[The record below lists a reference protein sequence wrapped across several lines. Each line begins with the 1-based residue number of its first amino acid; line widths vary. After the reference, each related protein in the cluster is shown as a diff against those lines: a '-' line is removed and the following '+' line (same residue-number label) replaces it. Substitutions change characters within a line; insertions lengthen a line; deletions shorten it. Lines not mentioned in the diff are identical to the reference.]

1 MNLQL
6 YKVLSEC
13 NEILVRVDDER
24 ELAQQIC
31 DAIVTTGGFDAASMG
46 LLKDNVLDIN
56 VGSGILKPY
65 MDKIIIR
72 IDDLR
77 HSSGAT
83 GRALKDG
90 KTHIYNDAKDNPDYD
105 AYKEIIEAT
114 SLRSNLAVPLV
125 IDGKIIG
132 ALSIY
137 SKIPNIFSEDEK
149 RIFEELAGDLSYG
162 ISDIRSK
169 KRIEHLNDML
179 KRIGRVN
186 QLIAREDNIDNL
198 INGFCENL
206 YDANLYHGI
215 TILYKGKIHCYGE
228 CCENMKKSILSG
240 ELKLD
245 GCEDFRIIDYKCS
258 LHPESVPVCLGIR
271 NKESL
276 LATSFM
282 CVRKEVVEDPQ
293 EVSLLKEVAGDLGV
307 GLDNILNRSDALRFG
322 KIVQNLSEGVH
333 TFDPDT
339 LKFDL
344 VNTSALRRLG
354 YTLDEMRRMTPADI
368 KPEFTFSQL
377 IAMFEPLKRHEVES
391 VRFETVHRRK
401 DGSTY
406 PVELRVFLNDD
417 AVNPS
422 YVVIATDITQKR
434 IGEQKIQSLVD
445 ALVVVISDMVEV
457 KDPYT
462 AGHQRR
468 VSALAAEIAKELGL
482 DASQIK
488 AIKTAG
494 LLHDIGKI
502 SIPLEILTKPSK
514 LKSTEFEL
522 IKDHVEEGYKILK
535 RIPDFEEIAVMVRQ
549 HHERCNGSGYP
560 LGIKK
565 DEITLGGKILAVSD
579 VVEAMAS
586 HRPYRPALGVGKAL
600 EEISTKSGILYDPD
614 TVMACERIF
623 EKGWTFDV

>member
-6 YKVLSEC
+6 YKLLSEC
-13 NEILVRVDDER
+13 NQILVKADDER

-31 DAIVTTGGFDAASMG
+31 DAIVTIDGFDAAWMG

-56 VGSGILKPY
+56 VGSGIHKPY

-72 IDDLR
+72 LDDPR
-77 HSSGAT
+77 YSSAAA

-105 AYKEIIEAT
+105 AYKEIIEVT
-114 SLRSNLAVPLV
+114 SLRSNLAVSLV

-162 ISDIRSK
+162 ISAIRSK
-169 KRIEHLNDML
+169 KRIEHLNAIL
-179 KRIGRVN
+179 KKIGRVN
-186 QLIAREDNIDNL
+186 QLIAREDNLDNL
-198 INGFCENL
+198 LNGFCENL

-240 ELKLD
+240 ELKSD
-245 GCEDFRIIDYKCS
+245 GCEDFRAVDYKCS

-271 NKESL
+271 NKESIF
-276 LATSFM
+276 AKSFM

-307 GLDNILNRSDALRFG
+307 GIDRILNRSDALRFG
-322 KIVQNLSEGVH
+322 RIVQNLSEGVH
-333 TFDPDT
+333 TFDLDT

-377 IAMFEPLKRHEVES
+377 ISIFEPLKRHEVES
-391 VRFETVHRRK
+391 VRFETIHRRK

-417 AVNPS
+417 PVNPS
-422 YVVIATDITQKR
+422 YVAIATDITQKR
-434 IGEQKIQSLVD
+434 ISEQRIQSLVD
-445 ALVVVISDMVEV
+445 ALVVAISDIVEV

-482 DASQIK
+482 DASQTK

-502 SIPLEILTKPSK
+502 SIPLDILTKPSK

-549 HHERCNGSGYP
+549 HHERCDGSGYP

-565 DEITLGGKILAVSD
+565 DEMIIGGKILAVSD

-586 HRPYRPALGVGKAL
+586 HRPYRPALGIEKAL
-600 EEISTKSGILYDPD
+600 EEISTQSGILYDPEV
-614 TVMACERIF
+614 VMACERIF
-623 EKGWTFDV
+623 EKGWTFE